1 MANKKV
7 KRPAGKKSGKAIE
20 LTLTTTARSNIAATY
35 CDAASTQDR
44 SGHLLTTVC
53 DAVYKVVKGKP
64 LPDGDRADIVR
75 SIGVKRGWSKASH
88 DVRAA
93 EVNTVLKNYAALR
106 EAIKA
111 LTTATDA
118 CTWHQA
124 IELSRLLNRKKTVK
138 AAVAEVKR
146 VKQTGPKGTPS
157 GRLAGAL
164 LGAVKFFTGKRKD
177 AVVSA
182 GRALHKIKVVTFTG
196 KAKDYFV

>member
-1 MANKKV
+1 MANKKQ

-20 LTLTTTARSNIAATY
+20 LKLTTTDRSSIAATY
-35 CDAASTQDR
+35 CAAATTQDR
-44 SGHLLTTVC
+44 SGLLLTTVC
-53 DAVYKVVKGKP
+53 DAVYKIVKGKP
-64 LPDGDRADIVR
+64 LPDADRADIV
-75 SIGVKRGWSKASH
+75 SNIGEKRGWSKASY

-93 EVNTVLKNYAALR
+93 EVNTVLKNYATLR

-164 LGAVKFFTGKRKD
+164 LGAVKFFTGTKRD

-182 GRALHKIKVVTFTG
+182 GRALQKAKVVRFTG
-196 KAKDYFV
+196 KAKDKF